1 MGLTL
6 ALQLMYLYSSFP
18 LSEMAGNTVN
28 KDVFLRR
35 ARVFLLLVL
44 SVPEPRQARGCGSKF
59 HIQLIMGE
67 QIPPHSRVL
76 ASLHLVGT
84 AL

>member
-1 MGLTL
+1 
-6 ALQLMYLYSSFP
+6 
-18 LSEMAGNTVN
+18 
-28 KDVFLRR
+28 
-35 ARVFLLLVL
+35 VL